1 MKQEKLENE
10 EELQGY
16 FMGRM
21 ARYVQNKGREVIGW
35 DELTNATIPEGFIIQ
50 GWQGYGQAAMKAAEL
65 GHRFIMTPARIMYLI
80 RYQGPQ
86 WFEPVT
92 YFGNNTLKDVY
103 DYEPIQRD
111 WSQHTTSLLM
121 GVQACMWTEFCN
133 APEDVDYL
141 LFPRLSALA
150 EVDSSTATAAKIFS
164 KRIFILLSVLTFNKL
179 LFQDLCARSG
189 SAVSFRRSGSKNSDY
204 PRNIAIFVP

>member
-21 ARYVQNKGREVIGW
+21 ARYVQSKGREVIGW

-103 DYEPIQRD
+103 DYEPIQKTG
-111 WSQHTTSLLM
+111 Q
-121 GVQACMWTEFCN
+121 
-133 APEDVDYL
+133 
-141 LFPRLSALA
+141 
-150 EVDSSTATAAKIFS
+150 S
-164 KRIFILLSVLTFNKL
+164 KPHP
-179 LFQDLCARSG
+179 
-189 SAVSFRRSGSKNSDY
+189 Y
-204 PRNIAIFVP
+204 